1 MRTKGERLSVKE
13 EIRKEE
19 RKDAKIF
26 LEKKKESWGLPIK
39 GITGR
44 SQGKRS
50 REQRVEKLKGHV
62 MKCLELKA
70 FRRVYC
76 V

>member
-26 LEKKKESWGLPIK
+26 LEKKKRVVGPSD
-39 GITGR
+39 
-44 SQGKRS
+44 KRHYRQEPRQEKS
-50 REQRVEKLKGHV
+50 RAKS
-62 MKCLELKA
+62 
-70 FRRVYC
+70 
-76 V
+76 